1 MLSDSVKSLVVAA
14 IDAEIANLQAQREQV
29 SGKFGTQAP
38 VKGKGKGQMSAEG
51 RASISASAKA
61 RHAAKRA
68 AKAAAGAPEGHAP
81 EVLASVAPPVVSEPE
96 PAQAPPPVPSEPKLT
111 VAQKRAAAKA
121 AAGS

>member
-29 SGKFGTQAP
+29 LSGKFGTQAP

-81 EVLASVAPPVVSEPE
+81 EVLASVAPPVV
-96 PAQAPPPVPSEPKLT
+96 L
-111 VAQKRAAAKA
+111 
-121 AAGS
+121 